1 MKNRINFLGYPV
13 DICTEKE
20 TLLTLQECIVQHRQV
35 IREDLNAAKVVWMH
49 KDPAYAQMIQNADI
63 INADG
68 MSVVWAVKFLLKQK
82 ISRITGIDLM
92 EKLIALSHESG
103 YTVFF
108 LGAQK
113 DIVQKTVAHYETLY
127 SKQIV
132 AGYHDGYFTDEDNI
146 VKMINQSHADILLIG
161 MNSPRKENFVSAH
174 KDQLK
179 TSLVMGVG
187 GSFDVIAGKVK
198 RAPLWMQ
205 NAGLEWFY
213 RFLQEPGRMWKRY
226 IYTNSYFLF
235 LVFKEKIKQL
245 YPNTAGHKGT

>member
-1 MKNRINFLGYPV
+1 MH
-13 DICTEKE
+13 E
-20 TLLTLQECIVQHRQV
+20 TLSFIERAINDNKQI
-35 IREDLNAAKVVWMH
+35 IREDMNAAKVVWMH
-49 KDPAYAQMIQNADI
+49 KDPAYAQMVQSADI

-113 DIVQKTVAHYETLY
+113 DIVQKAVTHYETLY
-127 SKQIV
+127 SKQVV
-132 AGYHDGYFTDEDNI
+132 AGYHDGYFTDEDKI
-146 VKMINQSHADILLIG
+146 VEMINQSHADILLIG

-179 TSLVMGVG
+179 TSLLMGVG

-213 RFLQEPGRMWKRY
+213 RFLQEPRRMWKRY
-226 IYTNSYFLF
+226 IHTNSYFLF